1 MNFRP
6 GQERVDDPYA
16 ALLDISPE
24 NSSPK
29 SNSASIGSRTELDS
43 VSLASQA
50 SSVEAS
56 RDSHSVANEPL
67 DGSVTTS
74 EPCDTS
80 DERTVDKE
88 KDVETEGQDMTREGE
103 GEREGGGILPTSGD
117 DDGKDKE
124 TLLVDLSN
132 VEDEDRE
139 RERKEESGAESGG
152 AEQHLLA
159 EVFSGDLEGE
169 GRKEEEEG
177 DKRKGEGE
185 KVKGGKLTIEG
196 EEVDQKNG
204 ETEEKQTENVNY
216 SVELT
221 ASEQLTL
228 LIQSSESNLAR
239 IRYMLYM
246 YMYLITTVPI
256 LKGGHPC
263 VRYTILVH
271 YLLVC
276 KYFTLLLYSPLQL
289 VHYSFRH
296 YNCVYIGPLFD
307 G

>member
-50 SSVEAS
+50 SSIEAS
-56 RDSHSVANEPL
+56 QDGHSVAITPTEPL
-67 DGSVTTS
+67 DSSVTAN

-80 DERTVDKE
+80 DKATVDKE
-88 KDVETEGQDMTREGE
+88 KDIETEAQDVKREGE
-103 GEREGGGILPTSGD
+103 GEGAGTLPTSGD
-117 DDGKDKE
+117 DDGKHKE

-132 VEDEDRE
+132 VEDEGRE
-139 RERKEESGAESGG
+139 RERKEESGS
-152 AEQHLLA
+152 EQCLLA
-159 EVFSGDLEGE
+159 EVFNGDLGGEGE
-169 GRKEEEEG
+169 KGEEG
-177 DKRKGEGE
+177 DGRKGEGE
-185 KVKGGKLTIEG
+185 KVKGGKVTMEG
-196 EEVDQKNG
+196 EEVDQKDG
-204 ETEEKQTENVNY
+204 ETEEKQAENVNY

-239 IRYMLYM
+239 IRYVLY
-246 YMYLITTVPI
+246 I
-256 LKGGHPC
+256 
-263 VRYTILVH
+263 
-271 YLLVC
+271 
-276 KYFTLLLYSPLQL
+276 
-289 VHYSFRH
+289 
-296 YNCVYIGPLFD
+296 
-307 G
+307 